1 MNLFRY
7 FRPITSAPI
16 ARKRLE
22 TLLANDRRSL
32 ARMDFGTLLREDIV
46 ALLSRYVEVSAD
58 HVRLTVNHGTALSRL
73 TIDVEIPHLI
83 GATKTG
89 RA

>member
-7 FRPITSAPI
+7 FRPITSAPV

-22 TLLANDRRSL
+22 TLLAYDRCSL
-32 ARMDFGTLLREDIV
+32 ARLDFGTLSREDVV
-46 ALLSRYVEVSAD
+46 ALLSRYVEVPPN
-58 HVRLTVNHGTALSRL
+58 HVRLTVNHGSDLSRL

-83 GATKTG
+83 GVTVAG

>member
-22 TLLANDRRSL
+22 TLLPYDRRSL
-32 ARMDFGTLLREDIV
+32 ARTDFSVSLREDIV
-46 ALLSRYVEVSAD
+46 ALLFRYVDVSPD
-58 HVRLTVNHGTALSRL
+58 HVRLTVNHGTAFSRL
-73 TIDVEIPHLI
+73 TIDVKISHLI
-83 GATKTG
+83 GMTA
-89 RA
+89 AS